1 MFSGTHLFHLRNKI
15 MMNFGHGGFSNII
28 GAPRSSLAIKS
39 SPLTDDYSIS
49 NNVLGLGITGKVVE
63 CSNRKTG
70 GKYALKVLKDNAK
83 SRREIDLH
91 WRANGCKHIVNIV
104 DVYENTHNAQKC
116 LLVIMEC
123 MLGGELF
130 QRIQEKQAFNE
141 REAAELMKDICVA
154 VKYLHDMGVAHRDLK
169 PENLLYTTKGEMVK

>member
-1 MFSGTHLFHLRNKI
+1 MTSTSSVSG
-15 MMNFGHGGFSNII
+15 GGGGGKGSKGARKGLESVNQLLMSFI

-116 LLVIMEC
+116 LLVIMEW
-123 MLGGELF
+123 
-130 QRIQEKQAFNE
+130 
-141 REAAELMKDICVA
+141 
-154 VKYLHDMGVAHRDLK
+154 
-169 PENLLYTTKGEMVK
+169 